1 MVTTQRA
8 TIETKDELHQRKM
21 NVLAKFVDALLASP
35 EGKDVAKVILF
46 GSSARG
52 EAEEDSDIDVL
63 LLAARDTERLN
74 DVARSIALPMLLD
87 LGEVDVFVAPMSYWF
102 APNSYFVQSVIE
114 NGVEVSSMPEKE
126 MEHIMSLHF
135 YYLAV
140 DYYEAAQ
147 ISRNTGHWRVAVDA
161 GYNAI
166 ELAMKAFLVGQVKEM
181 PNRHGSINR
190 LFGQIYVVARQKF
203 SHDFGSHLNPA
214 LELRNKA
221 RYVYEAKIDEE
232 DVKFVFGVADEI
244 LAQLKDYVLT
254 LKGDPDE
261 QKDNP

>member
-1 MVTTQRA
+1 MVTTQQA
-8 TIETKDELHQRKM
+8 TIEASDDLHQRKM
-21 NVLAKFVDALLASP
+21 NALTKFVDVLLSSP
-35 EGKDVAKVILF
+35 EGRDVAKVILF
-46 GSSARG
+46 GSSARTDAD
-52 EAEEDSDIDVL
+52 EQSDVDVL
-63 LLAARDTERLN
+63 ILAAN
-74 DVARSIALPMLLD
+74 DSGKLDEAAHRAALSLPFD
-87 LGEVDVFVAPMSYWF
+87 SEEIDVFVAPMSYWF
-102 APNSYFVQSVIE
+102 VPNSYFVQSIIE
-114 NGVEVSSMPEKE
+114 NGVEVLSMSDEE
-126 MEHIMSLHF
+126 MKHAMSLHL

-140 DYYEAAQ
+140 DYYEAAKA
-147 ISRNTGHWRVAVDA
+147 SREADHLRVAVDA

-190 LFGQIYVVARQKF
+190 LFGQIYVVERQKF

>member
-1 MVTTQRA
+1 
-8 TIETKDELHQRKM
+8 
-21 NVLAKFVDALLASP
+21 
-35 EGKDVAKVILF
+35 
-46 GSSARG
+46 
-52 EAEEDSDIDVL
+52 
-63 LLAARDTERLN
+63 
-74 DVARSIALPMLLD
+74 
-87 LGEVDVFVAPMSYWF
+87 
-102 APNSYFVQSVIE
+102 
-114 NGVEVSSMPEKE
+114 
-126 MEHIMSLHF
+126 
-135 YYLAV
+135 
-140 DYYEAAQ
+140 
-147 ISRNTGHWRVAVDA
+147 
-161 GYNAI
+161 
-166 ELAMKAFLVGQVKEM
+166 M

-261 QKDNP
+261 QKNNS